1 MSDAPGSVFI
11 AEDDASMRKLLVH
24 AARRAGFSTLAFAT
38 ADGLLARLRHALDA
52 GEPPSLI
59 LTDHRMPGRLGLEM
73 IDVLRAWGVDIP
85 FVLITAF
92 PDHDLLDRAHRSGV
106 LAVLGK
112 PISVDDVVRTI
123 TLFAARAPQTTARQC
138 WVCGAPG
145 TSPCEQCE
153 PTREIET
160 VSPSPSAGTAR
171 ATRRR

>member
-1 MSDAPGSVFI
+1 MTDARGSVFI

-24 AARRAGFSTLAFAT
+24 AARRAGFSTVACAT

-52 GEPPSLI
+52 GEPPSLVM
-59 LTDHRMPGRLGLEM
+59 TDHRMPGRLGLEV
-73 IDVLRAWGVDIP
+73 IEVLRAWGVDIP

-92 PDHDLLDRAHRSGV
+92 PDDDLLDRAYRSGV

-123 TLFAARAPQTTARQC
+123 TLFAALAPQTTARQC

-145 TSPCEQCE
+145 SSPCEHCE
-153 PTREIET
+153 PTRELAA
-160 VSPSPSAGTAR
+160 VSTNRTAGTTR